1 MGTRGQRGVSEG
13 RREAALGVFFVLGS
27 LFLCSGFKVGTAEPR
42 GGSGWRLAVGNTDE
56 AAVEDRKSIEVRALV
71 GERTAGDSRPYLRD
85 GVARWKRLAV
95 GGREHREATR
105 AARGAVHALGQ
116 GVNLKGG

>member
-1 MGTRGQRGVSEG
+1 MSAR
-13 RREAALGVFFVLGS
+13 
-27 LFLCSGFKVGTAEPR
+27 
-42 GGSGWRLAVGNTDE
+42 
-56 AAVEDRKSIEVRALV
+56 
-71 GERTAGDSRPYLRD
+71 ERTAGDSRPYLRD

>member
-13 RREAALGVFFVLGS
+13 RREVTRAARGAAPTSATVS
-27 LFLCSGFKVGTAEPR
+27 R

>member
-13 RREAALGVFFVLGS
+13 LREAALGVFFVLGS
-27 LFLCSGFKVGTAEPR
+27 LFLCSGLKVGRVVPNPPL
-42 GGSGWRLAVGNTDE
+42 GGGRQLGQHAVLPLPVDQREKRN
-56 AAVEDRKSIEVRALV
+56 SIEVRASV
-71 GERTAGDSRPYLRD
+71 RERTAGDSRPYLRD

-105 AARGAVHALGQ
+105 AARGAAPPLG
-116 GVNLKGG
+116 

>member
-27 LFLCSGFKVGTAEPR
+27 LFLCSGFKVGRVVPNPPL
-42 GGSGWRLAVGNTDE
+42 GGG
-56 AAVEDRKSIEVRALV
+56 RKSESIEYGVWSIG

-105 AARGAVHALGQ
+105 TARGAVPTC
-116 GVNLKGG
+116 